1 MTDPKIVENIKTP
14 FYAAVGTGDLVVQ
27 AVADVVSQV
36 RARAE
41 NTNTDVSGRID
52 EARERWAN
60 LPTEVLEGV
69 EQLRERLAALPSE
82 LPEELAELRER
93 FTPEELRKV
102 AEAYLKVASDLYVA
116 LAERG
121 EEAVERIRGGAGHGG
136 ASDA

>member
-52 EARERWAN
+52 EARNAGQ
-60 LPTEVLEGV
+60 P
-69 EQLRERLAALPSE
+69 PH
-82 LPEELAELRER
+82 
-93 FTPEELRKV
+93 
-102 AEAYLKVASDLYVA
+102 
-116 LAERG
+116 
-121 EEAVERIRGGAGHGG
+121 RGGR
-136 ASDA
+136 ASSSSASVSPRCRPSCPRSSPSCASGSPPRSCARSPRRT